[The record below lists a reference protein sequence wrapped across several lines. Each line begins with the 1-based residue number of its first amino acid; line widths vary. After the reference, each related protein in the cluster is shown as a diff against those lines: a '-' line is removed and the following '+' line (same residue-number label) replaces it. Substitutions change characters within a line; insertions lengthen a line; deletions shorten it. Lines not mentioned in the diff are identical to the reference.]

1 MNAGRKPHIFS
12 NERTSASAGSG
23 KTHALTTR
31 FIALALRERT
41 RDGLPDPACITALTF
56 TRKSAGEF
64 LSKIL
69 TRLAEATRDEAA
81 ADRLLGEIKKLS
93 EGAHGMPAASRKD
106 IGALL
111 KELIKNLNRLHLGTI
126 DSFCSSMLGAYSP
139 ELGIYAKAEI
149 MDEFRRKSEESNAI
163 ESILAENSVGDET
176 FEKFAETIRRASFG
190 LEEKSLKKL
199 LGGLVESAQ
208 KIYLEVPGLGVWG
221 DPSILKGSPPK
232 EWDKDRYA
240 AELAEL
246 EAELLENPELQ
257 KPLASAVKFF
267 KESNAHVIGNSSATV
282 KRLSELY
289 RNGELCGEIFLPYN
303 RKEYAVPPGISGLL
317 SSLFT
322 RLLDAHILR
331 FCGATKALGEIAQI
345 YEKHY
350 AANVRGRGLLTFDDI
365 PLMLTDPEREIDR
378 LLLEQRL
385 DAKFRHWMFDEF
397 QDTSRRQW
405 EVFKSIIDEAVSDG
419 DRTFYYVGDVKQSL
433 YSWRGGDHR
442 LFNEIFEYYNTNA
455 KGVIEE
461 GGELYVS
468 WRSGENVIGAVNE
481 IFKNE
486 EDLASSFTPN
496 AASAFL
502 KMFTPHVSAESL
514 GGMKKK
520 KASYAALSLVDGGRS
535 SEEAENICDGIFEI
549 LKETRPTDIGK
560 SCAILVNDNAAV
572 RDMVEGLRRRAA
584 DAGLDLPVAGE
595 LETNISR
602 GNLIVPPF
610 MQILKKISHFSDT
623 AAGAYLDMTPAGG
636 FAENFGDAFIK
647 KSLEKISAR
656 GFEGFAREYCG
667 YIKDNT
673 ENLTEFDEGMM
684 RNLADAAREFDAG
697 ADRNIDNFL
706 AFLGDRRVKSG
717 TAENTVQVMTIH
729 KSKGLGFSMV
739 ILPDL
744 HNIKASIRGGLKYV
758 CGETFEGGRRIVR
771 EEGVLLYPSQAVC
784 ALNQKLWQN
793 TLREK
798 DDEAFEA
805 ICKLYVAITRAEEA
819 MYFVIP
825 RPSKYETKPED
836 ASIKQILIN
845 ALIPELR
852 DEPDA
857 KARKEIWEEISARRE
872 FSTGDRNW
880 HKLNVEKEPGRTEN
894 TIHAIEN
901 PALSPRPHRQSAPSR
916 DGVEYGSAESRRA
929 GSAIH
934 GVFEK
939 ISDISE
945 NPEAAVENAMDLAGI
960 PSGERA
966 AIKKAVMNNLR
977 NPQIAKY
984 FSPGRGVEIFNELPF
999 TIAYD
1004 GKTVSGA
1011 IDKLALKKDEKGN
1024 AVSATVLDFKSG
1036 SEISIENAGPQLEA
1050 YKNAVSELYG
1060 LPPENVDAKIID
1072 YGKGEIIGL

>member
-1 MNAGRKPHIFS
+1 MSGGRKPHIFS

-81 ADRLLGEIKKLS
+81 ADRLLGEIKKLF

-139 ELGIYAKAEI
+139 ELKIYAKAEV
-149 MDEFRRKSEESNAI
+149 MDEFRRKAEEAGAI
-163 ESILAENSVGDET
+163 ESILIENSVSDES

-190 LEEKSLKKL
+190 LEEKSLKRL

-208 KIYLEVPGLGVWG
+208 RIYLDAPDLGVWG
-221 DPSILKGSPPK
+221 DPSILLDRAPK
-232 EWDKDRYA
+232 EWDNDRYA
-240 AELAEL
+240 PELAKL

-289 RNGELCGEIFLPYN
+289 RNGELCGEIFLPYG
-303 RKEYAVPPGISGLL
+303 RKEYAVPPNVSSLL

-322 RLLDAHILR
+322 RLLGAHILR
-331 FCGATKALGEIAQI
+331 FCRATKALGEIAQI

-350 AANVRGRGLLTFDDI
+350 AANVRDKGLLTFDDI
-365 PLMLTDPEREIDR
+365 PLILTDPEREIDK

-419 DRTFYYVGDVKQSL
+419 ERTFYYVGDVKQSL

-442 LFNEIFEYYNTNA
+442 LFNEIFEYYNANA

-481 IFKNE
+481 IFKRE

-520 KASYAALSLVDGGRS
+520 RASFASLSLAEGGS
-535 SEEAENICDGIFEI
+535 AAEEFENICDGIFEI
-549 LKETRPTDIGK
+549 LKETRPTDVGK

-584 DAGLDLPVAGE
+584 HEGADIPVAGE
-595 LETNISR
+595 LETDISR

-623 AAGAYLDMTPAGG
+623 AAGAYVGMTPAAG

-656 GFEGFAREYCG
+656 GFEGLAIEYCNHIRG
-667 YIKDNT
+667 NAAG
-673 ENLTEFDEGMM
+673 LTEFDESMM
-684 RNLADAAREFDAG
+684 RHLADAAREFDTRG
-697 ADRNIDNFL
+697 DRNIDSFL

-744 HNIKASIRGGLKYV
+744 HKIKASIRGGLKYV
-758 CGETFEGGRRIVR
+758 CGETLEGGRRIVR
-771 EEGVLLYPSQAVC
+771 EEGVLLYPTQAVC

-819 MYFVIP
+819 MYFVMP

-836 ASIKQILIN
+836 ASIKQLLIN
-845 ALIPELR
+845 ALIPEIR

-857 KARKEIWEEISARRE
+857 KARKEIWEEICARRE
-872 FSTGDRNW
+872 FSEGNRNW
-880 HKLNVEKEPGRTEN
+880 HELNVEKACVESEN
-894 TIHAIEN
+894 EIRAIES
-901 PALSPRPHRQSAPSR
+901 PPFSMRPHKLSPPSGAR
-916 DGVEYGSAESRRA
+916 NEYGSAESRRA
-929 GSAIH
+929 GSSIH
-934 GVFEK
+934 RVFEK
-939 ISDISE
+939 IAEISGKPE
-945 NPEAAVENAMDLAGI
+945 EAVERAMDSAEIPPEERKAAKEAA
-960 PSGERA
+960 
-966 AIKKAVMNNLR
+966 LR
-977 NPQIAKY
+977 SLQNPKIAKY
-984 FSPGRGVEIFNELPF
+984 FAPESGVEILNELPF
-999 TIAYD
+999 TIARG
-1004 GKTVSGA
+1004 GKILSGI
-1011 IDKLALKKDEKGN
+1011 IDKLALKRDEKGN

-1036 SEISIENAGPQLEA
+1036 SEISVESAKPQLEA

-1060 LPPENVDAKIID
+1060 LPPENVDAKIVD
-1072 YGKGEIIGL
+1072 YGKGEIIAL